1 MPASK
6 KPAKGTAKRQRAAS
20 KREQAKAD
28 RLVYAAV
35 DARDQHRCRVCRE
48 YRGID
53 IQRHH
58 IVYRSVGGQTT
69 TQNVISLCAEC
80 HLVGVHEGRI
90 KNEGRI
96 KITGNADER
105 VIITCLTQNGQ
116 WAIWEGAA

>member
-1 MPASK
+1 MPASA
-6 KPAKGTAKRQRAAS
+6 KPAKGTAKRERAAS
-20 KREQAKAD
+20 KRAQAKAD

-80 HLVGVHEGRI
+80 HLVGVHQA
-90 KNEGRI
+90 RI

-105 VIITCLTQNGQ
+105 VTITCLTQNGQ
-116 WAIWEGAA
+116 WAIWEGPA